1 MTENEQV
8 VVEEVEQASPE
19 VAAPAP
25 EAGRAPRGRG
35 PRRDGKG
42 GPRRAP
48 RERDAYKETVIAINR
63 VSKTVK
69 GGRHLRFTAI
79 VVIGDNKGKIG
90 FATGK
95 ANEVP
100 DAIKKAL
107 ERARRNIVS
116 VPIIKGDTIP
126 HDVLGNWGATQ
137 VFLKKAPDGT
147 GIVAGSAVRSIL
159 ELAGI
164 KNIYTKLYGSRTPIN
179 TVRATVNA
187 IQQLR
192 TRDQIAAL
200 RGKNPSELVGR

>member
-8 VVEEVEQASPE
+8 VVQEVEQA
-19 VAAPAP
+19 AAEGATVSSD
-25 EAGRAPRGRG
+25 GKGPRGRG
-35 PRRDGKG
+35 PRRDSKG

-69 GGRHLRFTAI
+69 GGRRMRFAAI

-90 FATGK
+90 YATGK

-107 ERARRNIVS
+107 ERARRNIIN
-116 VPIIKGDTIP
+116 VPIVKGDTIP
-126 HDVLGNWGATQ
+126 HDMTGQWGATQ

-164 KNIYTKLYGSRTPIN
+164 KNVYSKLYGSRTPIN
-179 TVRATVNA
+179 TVRATITA

-192 TRDQIAAL
+192 TREQIAAL
-200 RGKNPSELVGR
+200 RGKNPGELVGR

>member
-8 VVEEVEQASPE
+8 VVEEVEQATQE

-25 EAGRAPRGRG
+25 EVGRAPRGRG
-35 PRRDGKG
+35 PRRDSKG

-48 RERDAYKETVIAINR
+48 RERDAFKETVIAINR

-107 ERARRNIVS
+107 ERARRNLFT

-179 TVRATVNA
+179 TVRATINA

-192 TRDQIAAL
+192 TREQIAAL
-200 RGKNPSELVGR
+200 RGKTVSELVGR

>member
-8 VVEEVEQASPE
+8 VVQEVEQA
-19 VAAPAP
+19 AAEGAT
-25 EAGRAPRGRG
+25 ASSDGKGPRGRG
-35 PRRDGKG
+35 PRRDSKG

-48 RERDAYKETVIAINR
+48 RERDAFKETVIAINR

-69 GGRHLRFTAI
+69 GGRRMRFTAI

-107 ERARRNIVS
+107 ERARRNIIN
-116 VPIIKGDTIP
+116 VPIVKGDTIP
-126 HDVLGNWGATQ
+126 HDITGQWGATQ

-164 KNIYTKLYGSRTPIN
+164 KNVYSKLYGSRTPIN
-179 TVRATVNA
+179 TVRATVTA

-192 TRDQIAAL
+192 TLEQVAAL
-200 RGKNPSELVGR
+200 RGKNPAELVGR

>member
-8 VVEEVEQASPE
+8 VVEEVEQATQE

-48 RERDAYKETVIAINR
+48 RERDAFKETVIAINR

-107 ERARRNIVS
+107 ERARRNIVN

-192 TRDQIAAL
+192 TREQVAAL
-200 RGKNPSELVGR
+200 RGKNPDELVGR

>member
-8 VVEEVEQASPE
+8 VVEEVEQATQE
-19 VAAPAP
+19 VAAPAT

-35 PRRDGKG
+35 PRRDSKG

-48 RERDAYKETVIAINR
+48 RERDAFKETVIAINR

-107 ERARRNIVS
+107 ERARRNLFT

-159 ELAGI
+159 ELAGV

-179 TVRATVNA
+179 TVRATINA

-192 TRDQIAAL
+192 TREQIAAL
-200 RGKNPSELVGR
+200 RGKTVSELVGR